1 MLKNIPANMKTDFLV
16 ETQSDAL
23 PTLQRDGANI
33 IYPAFIREE
42 TIIDEGGER
51 KNYRYFIVVIPFTGQ
66 PLDDDAAFEIAA
78 YAELRK
84 HFYGP
89 QEFQAELKDDK
100 IWEAHRQ
107 AVRSAFPKYVGEIN
121 EQQARFDAIKTTFW
135 QIIVAA
141 LESIGKTRQDLPGY
155 FNAEE
160 MIAFARANGMDETTI
175 QAVAAQIEI
184 VSLDLLHNNR
194 NWSELF
200 D

>member
-1 MLKNIPANMKTDFLV
+1 MKTDFLV

>member
-1 MLKNIPANMKTDFLV
+1 MKTDFLV

-89 QEFQAELKDDK
+89 QEAQSEMKDDNA
-100 IWEAHRQ
+100 WEAHRL
-107 AVRSAFPKYVGEIN
+107 AVREAFPKYRGEEIP
-121 EQQARFDAIKTTFW
+121 QIARFEEIKTKFW
-135 QIIVAA
+135 ALVDNVLAA
-141 LESIGKTRQDLPGY
+141 TGKTREELPSY
-155 FNAEE
+155 FNSTTMLEFAEE
-160 MIAFARANGMDETTI
+160 AKMSADTI
-175 QAVAAQIEI
+175 R
-184 VSLDLLHNNR
+184 DLSVQFQGINSDLNSNHR

>member
-66 PLDDDAAFEIAA
+66 PLDDAAAFEIAA

-121 EQQARFDAIKTTFW
+121 EQQARFDAIKAAFW
-135 QIIVAA
+135 SIIDAA

-160 MIAFARANGMDETTI
+160 MVAFARANGMDETTI

>member
-1 MLKNIPANMKTDFLV
+1 MKTDFLV

-160 MIAFARANGMDETTI
+160 MVAFARANGMDETTI

>member
-1 MLKNIPANMKTDFLV
+1 MKTDFLV

-121 EQQARFDAIKTTFW
+121 EQQARFDAIKAAFW
-135 QIIVAA
+135 SIIDAA

-160 MIAFARANGMDETTI
+160 MVAFARANGMDETTI

>member
-160 MIAFARANGMDETTI
+160 MVAFARANGMDETTI

>member
-1 MLKNIPANMKTDFLV
+1 MKTDFLV

-23 PTLQRDGANI
+23 PTLQRDGANV

-160 MIAFARANGMDETTI
+160 MVAFARANGMDETTI

>member
-66 PLDDDAAFEIAA
+66 TLDDDAAFEIAA

-121 EQQARFDAIKTTFW
+121 EQQARFDAIKAAFW
-135 QIIVAA
+135 SIIDAA

-160 MIAFARANGMDETTI
+160 MVAFARANGMDETTI

>member
-1 MLKNIPANMKTDFLV
+1 MKTDFLV

-23 PTLQRDGANI
+23 PSLRRDGMNV

-42 TIIDEGGER
+42 TIIDESGER

-121 EQQARFDAIKTTFW
+121 EQQARFDAIKAAFW
-135 QIIVAA
+135 SIIDAA

-160 MIAFARANGMDETTI
+160 MVAFARANGMDETTI

>member
-1 MLKNIPANMKTDFLV
+1 MKTDFLV

-23 PTLQRDGANI
+23 PSLRRDGMNV

-42 TIIDEGGER
+42 TIIDENGER

-121 EQQARFDAIKTTFW
+121 EQQARFDAIKAAFW
-135 QIIVAA
+135 SIIAAA
-141 LESIGKTRQDLPGY
+141 LKSIGKTRQDLPGY

-160 MIAFARANGMDETTI
+160 MVAFARANGMDETTI

>member
-1 MLKNIPANMKTDFLV
+1 MKTDFLV

-66 PLDDDAAFEIAA
+66 PLDDDAAFEIAT

-160 MIAFARANGMDETTI
+160 MVAFARANGMDETTI

>member
-23 PTLQRDGANI
+23 PSLRRDGMNV

-42 TIIDEGGER
+42 TIIDESGER

-121 EQQARFDAIKTTFW
+121 EQQARFDAIKAAFW
-135 QIIVAA
+135 SIIDAA

-160 MIAFARANGMDETTI
+160 MVAFARANGMDETTI

>member
-66 PLDDDAAFEIAA
+66 PLDDDAAFEIAT

-160 MIAFARANGMDETTI
+160 MVAFARANGMDETTI